1 MKVHFKD
8 TFNVAVDHVSQK
20 MIGQD
25 DDKKLAISLEFL
37 LTMDN

>member
-25 DDKKLAISLEFL
+25 NDKSGPFL
-37 LTMDN
+37 LNSY